1 MPIESLNVNLL
12 SILPM
17 ALVAVLALIMLVLDF
32 FLKKGHKGAI
42 GYLSIIGLLIILPVA
57 SGTIET
63 APAFG
68 GMVMADAFSA
78 YFNVIFI
85 LAAIFAL
92 YLSVDYMK
100 RIGSETGEYYYIVL
114 FAVAGMMVMASAN
127 DLIALYVGLEL
138 MALSF
143 YVLTAFRVRDTK
155 SSEGALKYFVLG
167 ALSSGILLYGISF
180 TYGFSGTTNISDI
193 ARLAGGA
200 GANNTFMLLG
210 VVLTA
215 AGFAFKIAA
224 FPFHVWAPDAYEGA
238 PTPVTALLSIGSK
251 AASFAIFLRVFI
263 VAFPTF
269 QPHWWKLLW
278 AISAATML
286 YGSVVAIPQK
296 NIIRMLAY
304 SSIAHA
310 GVILIGLVVLNGAG
324 GAGAA
329 SVMYY
334 LLVYAFMNMGAFAIV
349 MYLGRAGINGDDIRG
364 YAGLA
369 ARHPVIAFLMA
380 LFLLSLA
387 GIPPTGGFMAKFFV
401 LSAAIKA
408 EYYWLAAI
416 GVVSTA
422 TSLFFYARVVF
433 YMYMKDAEDVVPVYS
448 VRPALAYDVVIY
460 ITATATMLMGLY
472 PSPFME
478 IALRAVEP
486 LIR

>member
-1 MPIESLNVNLL
+1 MPIESLNINLT
-12 SILPM
+12 SILPV

-32 FLKKGHKGAI
+32 FLKKGAKGAI
-42 GYLSIIGLLIILPVA
+42 GYLSIIGLLIVLPIA
-57 SGTIET
+57 AGTIET
-63 APAFG
+63 APSFG
-68 GMVMADAFSA
+68 GMVIADAFSA

-85 LAAIFAL
+85 LAAVFAL
-92 YLSVDYMK
+92 YLSVDYMR
-100 RIGSETGEYYYIVL
+100 RIGSDTGEYYYIVL

-251 AASFAIFLRVFI
+251 AASFAVFLRVFI
-263 VAFPTF
+263 VAFPSF
-269 QPHWWKLLW
+269 APHWWKLLW
-278 AISAATML
+278 ALSAASML

-310 GVILIGLVVLNGAG
+310 GVILIGLVALNGAG
-324 GAGAA
+324 AAG
-329 SVMYY
+329 VMYY

-349 MYLGRAGINGDDIRG
+349 MYLGRAGVNGDDIRG

-369 ARHPVIAFLMA
+369 ARHPVLAFLMA

-408 EYYWLAAI
+408 EFYWLAAI

-422 TSLFFYARVVF
+422 ISLFFYARVIF
-433 YMYMKDAEDVVPVYS
+433 YMYMKDAEDAAAVQS
-448 VRPALAYDVVIY
+448 VRPVLAYDVVIY
-460 ITATATMLMGLY
+460 VTAAMTMLLGLH
-472 PSPFME
+472 SAPFMDL
-478 IALRAVEP
+478 AVKAVEP

>member
-1 MPIESLNVNLL
+1 MPIESLNINLS
-12 SILPM
+12 SILPV
-17 ALVAVLALIMLVLDF
+17 ALVAILALIMLVLDF
-32 FLKKGHKGAI
+32 FLKKGDKGAI

-57 SGTIET
+57 SSTIET

-68 GMVMADAFSA
+68 GMVLADAFSA

-85 LAAIFAL
+85 LAAVFAL
-92 YLSVDYMK
+92 YLSVDYLK
-100 RIGSETGEYYYIVL
+100 GINSETGEYYYIVL

-127 DLIALYVGLEL
+127 DLIALYVGIEL

-251 AASFAIFLRVFI
+251 AASFAVFLRVFI
-263 VAFPTF
+263 VAFPAF
-269 QPHWWKLLW
+269 APHWWKILW
-278 AISAATML
+278 VISAATML

-310 GVILIGLVVLNGAG
+310 GVILIGIVALNGAG
-324 GAGAA
+324 AAG
-329 SVMYY
+329 VMYY

-349 MYLGRAGINGDDIRG
+349 MYLGEAGGDIRG
-364 YAGLA
+364 YAGLS
-369 ARHPVIAFLMA
+369 ARHPALAFLMA

-422 TSLFFYARVVF
+422 ISLYFYARVVF
-433 YMYMKDAEDVVPVYS
+433 YMYMKDADEALPVPT

-460 ITATATMLMGLY
+460 ITATATMLLGLY
-472 PSPFME
+472 PAPFME
-478 IALRAVEP
+478 IAIKAVEP

>member
-1 MPIESLNVNLL
+1 MPIETLNVNLL

-17 ALVAVLALIMLVLDF
+17 ALVAILALSMLVLDF
-32 FLKKGHKGAI
+32 FLKKGDKGAI
-42 GYLSIIGLLIILPVA
+42 GYLSIIGLLIVLPIA
-57 SGTIET
+57 SNAIEG

-68 GMVMADAFSA
+68 GMVIADAFSA
-78 YFNVIFI
+78 FFNCIFI
-85 LAAIFAL
+85 LAAVFAL
-92 YLSVDYMK
+92 YLSVDYLK
-100 RIGSETGEYYYIVL
+100 RINSETGEYYYIVL
-114 FAVAGMMVMASAN
+114 FAVAGMMVMSSAN
-127 DLIALYVGLEL
+127 DLIALYVGIEL

-155 SSEGALKYFVLG
+155 SSEGGLKYFVLG

-238 PTPVTALLSIGSK
+238 PTPVTALISIGSK
-251 AASFAIFLRVFI
+251 AASFAVFLRVFI
-263 VAFPTF
+263 VAFPAF
-269 QPHWWKLLW
+269 QSHWWKLLW
-278 AISAATML
+278 ALSAATML

-310 GVILIGLVVLNGAG
+310 GVILIGIVALNGAG
-324 GAGAA
+324 AAG
-329 SVMYY
+329 VMYY

-349 MYLGRAGINGDDIRG
+349 MYLGRVRGNGEYVSD
-364 YAGLA
+364 YAGMSS
-369 ARHPVIAFLMA
+369 RHPVIAFLMA

-387 GIPPTGGFMAKFFV
+387 GIPPTGGFMAKFFI

-408 EYYWLAAI
+408 RYYWLAAI

-422 TSLFFYARVVF
+422 ISLFFYARVVF
-433 YMYMKDAEDVVPVYS
+433 YMYMKDAEGDSPAPAG
-448 VRPALAYDVVIY
+448 RPALAYDVVIY
-460 ITATATMLMGLY
+460 ITAAMTMLLGLY
-472 PSPFME
+472 PAPFME
-478 IALRAVEP
+478 IAIKAVEP